1 MVYSDGVFHDERQA
15 IETIDSLKRL
25 GVRVVVVG
33 LGSESRSAETKSL
46 LERMATTRSDVY
58 LLSLRKPSL
67 LVEQEINEVVQHVT
81 TLECVNL
88 YPRKLL

>member
-33 LGSESRSAETKSL
+33 LGSESRSPEAKSL
-46 LERMATTRSDVY
+46 LERMATTTSDVY
-58 LLSLRKPSL
+58 LISLRKPSL
-67 LVEQEINEVVQHVT
+67 LVEQELNEVVQHVT
-81 TLECVNL
+81 TLQCVNL